1 MPSPRPRVFGLVFS
15 VLLFAACAD
24 PVLAADRESQVR
36 DDRKL
41 LSTND
46 HWIYNDLPKAFAEAK
61 QKDKPIL
68 VVFRCI
74 PCEAC
79 SNFDEQVVAR
89 DPRVRRLM
97 DQFVCVRV
105 PQANGIDL
113 SRYQFD
119 YDMSLAVF
127 LMRADGTIY
136 GRFGTRSGR
145 TDEDHE
151 MTLDGFAKA
160 LARALEMH
168 EDFDTFKAQLTGKRG
183 ADVAV
188 AKPEEHAW
196 LKGKYTDRLDY
207 EGNVVKSCIHCHQV
221 REAERLTVRASG
233 KPIPDDLMFP
243 WPNPS
248 LLGLRMDPNECATV
262 KEVTAGS
269 PAEAA
274 GFRAGDEIELINGQR
289 PLSIADVQWV
299 LHSAKD
305 GTNFT
310 ASVRKGQARRDEK
323 SVSLTIPL
331 EKGWRREAD
340 IAWRATTW
348 DLRRIALG
356 GMFLGP
362 VTPEQRAELKIPA
375 DKLALRV
382 KHLGQ
387 YGDHARA
394 KQAGLL
400 KDDVILEFDGDE
412 SLRSES
418 LIIAT
423 TMNGKRPGD
432 KVSVLVLRNGQR
444 LSFQLPIQ

>member
-1 MPSPRPRVFGLVFS
+1 MLPQS
-15 VLLFAACAD
+15 LLK
-24 PVLAADRESQVR
+24 LASATLWILMILLQATTVSAVDRETKVR

-41 LSTND
+41 LETNA
-46 HWIYNDLPKAFAEAK
+46 HWIYNDLPKAFDEAK
-61 QKDKPIL
+61 KKDKPLL

-79 SNFDEQVVAR
+79 STFDEQVVAR

-105 PQANGIDL
+105 PQANGMDL

-151 MTLDGFAKA
+151 MTIEGFAKA
-160 LARALEMH
+160 LTRAIEMH
-168 EDFDTFKAQLTGKRG
+168 DDFDNNKSTLAGKRG
-183 ADVAV
+183 PDVAI

-221 REAERLTVRASG
+221 REAQRLTLRDAG
-233 KPIPDDLMFP
+233 QPIPDELMFP

-248 LLGLRMDPNECATV
+248 LLGLRLDPAECATV
-262 KEVTAGS
+262 KEVAAGS
-269 PAEAA
+269 LAEKA
-274 GFRAGDEIELINGQR
+274 GFQTGDEIQLVNGQR
-289 PLSIADVQWV
+289 PVSIADVQWV
-299 LHSAKD
+299 LQAAKD
-305 GTNFT
+305 GSDFR
-310 ASVRKGQARRDEK
+310 AVVKRGGK
-323 SVSLTIPL
+323 STTLSIPL
-331 EKGWRREAD
+331 AAGWRKQAD
-340 IAWRATTW
+340 ISWRATTW

-356 GMFLGP
+356 GMLLVP
-362 VTPEQRAELKIPA
+362 ATDQQRAGSKLPE
-375 DKLALRV
+375 DKLALHI

-394 KQAGLL
+394 MQAGLK
-400 KDDVILEFDGDE
+400 KDDIVVEFDGDA
-412 SLRSES
+412 SPRSES
-418 LIIAT
+418 AIIAA
-423 TMNGKRPGD
+423 TMNSKRRGD
-432 KVSVLVLRNGQR
+432 KVTVVVVRDGKR
-444 LSFQLPIQ
+444 MSFQVPIQ